1 MNGKVLL
8 IIFGVGW
15 IGYVLSSHLGIP
27 VINEFL
33 SNCIFGCLSATS
45 ISIYFMQKV
54 PFVDNKLNK
63 VATATFGIYL
73 FHENALL
80 REVLWEK
87 VFHVATIQFQSA
99 FFLIEALL
107 TIGVIF
113 IGGFLMEQGRVYLF
127 GLVDSLK
134 SNHIVSG

>member
-1 MNGKVLL
+1 M
-8 IIFGVGW
+8 
-15 IGYVLSSHLGIP
+15 LSGHLNIP

-33 SNCIFGCLSATS
+33 ANCIFGSLSATS

-54 PFVDNKLNK
+54 PFSDNRLNK

-80 REVLWEK
+80 REVLWER
-87 VFHVATIQFQSA
+87 VFYVAAIQFQSN

-113 IGGFLMEQGRVYLF
+113 TCGFLMEQGRVLLF
-127 GLVDSLK
+127 GFVEFLK
-134 SNHIVSG
+134 SKHTVSK